1 VTESVVKTSQL
12 CFHSRGFDLSQVR
25 LLREREEVKSRS
37 LLKLTV
43 LLVLTACFTSFR
55 SDKEEQD
62 AEVEPSVLGLQSH
75 WDSTYADELVNF
87 HEQGDAGEIWLAT

>member
-1 VTESVVKTSQL
+1 MLETALSSGYINSDYYAKESS
-12 CFHSRGFDLSQVR
+12 
-25 LLREREEVKSRS
+25 LLPR
-37 LLKLTV
+37 LKLTV
-43 LLVLTACFTSFR
+43 CFLLTGYFTFFR

-75 WDSTYADELVNF
+75 WDSFYADELVNF